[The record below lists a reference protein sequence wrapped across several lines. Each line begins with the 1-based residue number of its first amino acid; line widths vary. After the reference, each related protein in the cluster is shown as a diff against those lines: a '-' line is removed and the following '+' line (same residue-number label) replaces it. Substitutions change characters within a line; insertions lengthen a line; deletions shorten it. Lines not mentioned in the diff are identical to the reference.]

1 VLGTSLRRQSSFI
14 NSLKKSLISV
24 VDGGLH
30 PEPMALEEGLGE
42 RGCLDIVEEVR
53 KKIVANH
60 YAVVVRWSL
69 GM

>member
-1 VLGTSLRRQSSFI
+1 MLGTSLRRQSSFI

-42 RGCLDIVEEVR
+42 RGWL
-53 KKIVANH
+53 
-60 YAVVVRWSL
+60 
-69 GM
+69 